1 MSIAS
6 WKEVPTRLRS
16 RTNTQIRRSV
26 GLTQEPPPRCSDPEH
41 SYFPVNGA
49 SRLVHADLSSMLA
62 GGIASLFFQM
72 LHPHAMAG
80 VADHSRYQ
88 QDPLGRLLQ
97 TANFIGATTFGSK
110 ETAYASIERVR
121 AVHVAVRGIA
131 DDGKPYDAN
140 DPHLLAWV
148 HVAETSMFLAGY
160 QRYGKR
166 RISRS
171 DADEYVREMA
181 GLACD
186 LGAENP
192 PTNLD
197 ELRVAIDRFRPE
209 LRLSPDGIAARD
221 FLMDG
226 FVKGVLPRMAYRL
239 FVLGALD
246 LLEPWARQLLGV
258 KESSW
263 PRRLWVRGATH
274 VLSGLVRFFVPP
286 PDRVTTP

>member
-16 RTNTQIRRSV
+16 RTNTQIRHAV
-26 GLTQEPPPRCSDPEH
+26 GLTQEPPPRCSDPDL

-49 SRLVHADLSSMLA
+49 SRLVHADLSSMLV

-88 QDPLGRLLQ
+88 QDPLGLLLQ

-110 ETAYASIERVR
+110 DAAFASIERVR

-131 DDGKPYDAN
+131 DDGMAYDAN

-166 RISRS
+166 RISER
-171 DADEYVREMA
+171 DAYDYVREMA
-181 GLACD
+181 GLARD

-192 PTNLD
+192 PSTVE
-197 ELRVAIDRFRPE
+197 ELRASIEGFRPE
-209 LRLSPDGIAARD
+209 LRLSPAGAAARD

-226 FVKGVLPRMAYRL
+226 FVKGLLPRMAYRL

-246 LLEPWARQLLGV
+246 LMEPWARQLLGV
-258 KESSW
+258 KESSL
-263 PRRLWVRGATH
+263 PKRLCVRGATH
-274 VLSGLVRFFVPP
+274 ALSGLVRFFVPP
-286 PDRVTTP
+286 PDRVTSP